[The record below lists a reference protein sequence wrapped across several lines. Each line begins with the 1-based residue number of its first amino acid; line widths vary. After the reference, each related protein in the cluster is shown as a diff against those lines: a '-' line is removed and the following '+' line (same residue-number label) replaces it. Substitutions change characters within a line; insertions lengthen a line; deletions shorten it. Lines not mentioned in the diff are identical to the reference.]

1 MQNPPMMSLNNM
13 RTSLYYSLL
22 SVAVVALLASCSK
35 EIVPAPSFSLRVR
48 TVGTAD
54 APAVLLAAVDQ
65 LEVVI
70 RPRAPARFVPF
81 AGADTIPRTADD
93 GAPPGCSFDDCGG
106 TYCCKY
112 EDGQVATFVS
122 AADEYVMRFD
132 AVWVQAR
139 AEVTPTGFA
148 IALPVYATSEM
159 DSPGAF
165 DPTVAGNVLH
175 GDERIAGGEITLTWP
190 LRGGEM
196 RDLAIMCVAGRE
208 AECMNVDPS
217 LPLDGGP

>member
-1 MQNPPMMSLNNM
+1 MLNPTMMSPNM
-13 RTSLYYSLL
+13 RTPLFHSLL
-22 SVAVVALLASCSK
+22 SLAVVALLASCSK
-35 EIVPAPSFSLRVR
+35 EIVPAPSFSLLVR
-48 TVGTAD
+48 TVGTSD

-70 RPRAPARFVPF
+70 RPRAPARFVELP
-81 AGADTIPRTADD
+81 AGCTRA
-93 GAPPGCSFDDCGG
+93 DCGG
-106 TYCCKY
+106 TPCCKY
-112 EDGQVATFVS
+112 EEGQVTTFIS

-132 AVWVQAR
+132 ATWVQAR
-139 AEVTPTGFA
+139 ATVTPTGFA
-148 IALPVYATSEM
+148 IAVPIYATSEM

-165 DPTVAGNVLH
+165 DPTAFGNVLH
-175 GDERIAGGEITLTWP
+175 GDDRIASGSITLTWP

-196 RDLAIMCVAGRE
+196 RDLPMMCVAGRE